1 MASTTTGLNK
11 KQKVITD
18 PNAPPVQTPV
28 QQQVANSFN
37 LPPVVPQVTTPTT
50 PAKVPVNQPAQIIRD
65 EAGNATG
72 VIRDGRVFLGLG
84 SKDIQD
90 MVNAQN
96 KKIGTPEGA
105 VEASGVK
112 AQEEQIAA
120 QEQQAATAIQ
130 NLGTQTPE
138 QQNRNVVRGE
148 GIIGQAQTAAAGV
161 GGAIAGGLGA
171 AGSVA
176 AIGAG
181 IGALG
186 GPVSPLT
193 VPVGAAIGAI
203 VGGIGGGLT
212 KISYQKKQDVKQAL
226 TVYTQAK
233 SNMGWI
239 ITETNAGR
247 LSPAQASE
255 LWSEQLANINS
266 AERNL
271 KQDTDT
277 NLDRFLSGGSDELS
291 KVTGFKQRIPFLQTQ
306 LAMAMLKPNPN
317 SITNLNEIDTA
328 AL

>member
-1 MASTTTGLNK
+1 MNVQ
-11 KQKVITD
+11 QKIIRD

-37 LPPVVPQVTTPTT
+37 LPPVAPQVTTPTT
-50 PAKVPVNQPAQIIRD
+50 PAKAPVNQPAQIIRD

-105 VEASGVK
+105 VEASNVQ
-112 AQEEQIAA
+112 AQQDIQTA
-120 QEQQAATAIQ
+120 QEQQASQAIQ
-130 NLGTQTPE
+130 TLGQQTAE

-148 GIIGQAQTAAAGV
+148 GIVGQAVTAGAG
-161 GGAIAGGLGA
+161 IAGGIAGAKAGAALGA
-171 AGSVA
+171 VA
-176 AIGAG
+176 APFTGGAS
-181 IGALG
+181 I
-186 GPVSPLT
+186 
-193 VPVGAAIGAI
+193 PVGAAIGA
-203 VGGIGGGLT
+203 VGGAIGGTYT
-212 KISYQKKQDVKQAL
+212 KIGFQKRQDVKQAL

-239 ITETNAGR
+239 LTETNAGR

-255 LWSEQLANINS
+255 LWSEQLANLNS

-277 NLDRFLSGGSDELS
+277 NLDRFLSGGSDELA
-291 KVTGFKQRIPFLQTQ
+291 KVTGFKQRVPFLQTQ

-317 SITNLNEIDTA
+317 SITNLNEIDTIQ
-328 AL
+328 